1 MKNKILKTLLINFAI
16 TFQLYAMNFPA
27 DKLVII
33 EGDTVNN
40 CVNNGGKAVNTK
52 EIPGKQDIVI
62 EKANGIKI
70 ARSHFIFQCK
80 IGKHLGS
87 PLEYSALIKS
97 YYFDENEQDKS
108 KRVAEIRKKI
118 TGARNKVTRKCFLN
132 KDGASTTCTDE
143 ETGEVKRA
151 INDPNSI
158 ANMTRNISERLGI
171 TETPEEETR
180 VDPDMRK
187 NWKMFQKSG
196 EESVDNGTS
205 N

>member
-1 MKNKILKTLLINFAI
+1 MPLIINPIKNPYIQN
-16 TFQLYAMNFPA
+16 
-27 DKLVII
+27 
-33 EGDTVNN
+33 
-40 CVNNGGKAVNTK
+40 
-52 EIPGKQDIVI
+52 
-62 EKANGIKI
+62 
-70 ARSHFIFQCK
+70 
-80 IGKHLGS
+80 
-87 PLEYSALIKS
+87 
-97 YYFDENEQDKS
+97 
-108 KRVAEIRKKI
+108 EIRKKI

-143 ETGEVKRA
+143 DTGEVKRA